1 MIKMISTGRSKIE
14 TGNITGMTPAT
25 KVIGIAS
32 KAAPVSTSTNMSDK
46 HWTFGDKS
54 VLFILFSLNET
65 PILLPDARPEVF
77 MSKISLGM
85 SPSWYLHAC
94 VQIYRGVKLLLHM
107 ISPHGSTIAVCHVIT
122 RDVLYLYTWFSLWHR
137 GRSRFRP
144 RSFILTVTPATW
156 PIRTFG
162 TRAPYVW
169 GFKRLMNAY

>member
-1 MIKMISTGRSKIE
+1 MISTGRSKIE

-54 VLFILFSLNET
+54 VLFILFSLNEA

-85 SPSWYLHAC
+85 FEVGTCTHASKF
-94 VQIYRGVKLLLHM
+94 YRGVKLLLH
-107 ISPHGSTIAVCHVIT
+107 ILSPHDSTIVVCHAVT
-122 RDVLYLYTWFSLWHR
+122 RDVLYLCT
-137 GRSRFRP
+137 
-144 RSFILTVTPATW
+144 
-156 PIRTFG
+156 
-162 TRAPYVW
+162 
-169 GFKRLMNAY
+169 

>member
-1 MIKMISTGRSKIE
+1 MISTGRSKIE

-54 VLFILFSLNET
+54 VLFILFSLNEA

-85 SPSWYLHAC
+85 FEVGTCTHASKF
-94 VQIYRGVKLLLHM
+94 YRGVKLLLHI
-107 ISPHGSTIAVCHVIT
+107 ISPHDSTIVVCHVIT
-122 RDVLYLYTWFSLWHR
+122 RDVLYLYT
-137 GRSRFRP
+137 
-144 RSFILTVTPATW
+144 
-156 PIRTFG
+156 
-162 TRAPYVW
+162 
-169 GFKRLMNAY
+169 